1 MSAKAQSPVQVRG
14 LGQALQKGQ
23 RWRKLVRLS
32 GDQEKI
38 HQPAGGVADAH
49 DLGPEPAAR
58 TAEGFRL
65 AAGVANES
73 QSQRRGLLGRAPAAF

>member
-14 LGQALQKGQ
+14 LGQTLQKGQ

-38 HQPAGGVADAH
+38 HQPAGGVADAD
-49 DLGPEPAAR
+49 DLGAEPAAR
-58 TAEGFRL
+58 TAQGFRL
-65 AAGVANES
+65 AGGAANES
-73 QSQRRGLLGRAPAAF
+73 QTHRRRLLGRAPAAF